1 MLLPISLQIV
11 NDAVIG
17 SQPLTLRRNDL
28 FACVPA
34 VKFQKALAWQ
44 GAEMDLDGVEC
55 VVANL
60 IYRKLVKGYLSH
72 QHRIAVLSKQEP
84 FPPLSLATLTEP

>member
-1 MLLPISLQIV
+1 M
-11 NDAVIG
+11 
-17 SQPLTLRRNDL
+17 
-28 FACVPA
+28 
-34 VKFQKALAWQ
+34 KFQKALAWQ

-55 VVANL
+55 IVANL

-72 QHRIAVLSKQEP
+72 QHRIAVLSKHEP